1 MGVTIG
7 AGNGAVV
14 GEAWVFCES
23 PKPAAMDGSGRGA

>member
-14 GEAWVFCES
+14 GEAWVFCDS
-23 PKPAAMDGSGRGA
+23 LKPEEMDGSGRGA